1 MFTRRELLKSLPL
14 LMAAPSVGVAGARSS
29 MCLAYT
35 SFAVRMLQG
44 RDILKSTAS
53 ALPADKLLDLCV
65 RFGAGGA
72 EVDWSQIESRAPADL
87 ATLAARVGRD
97 HLALEL
103 SVPATCLESPEAYAE
118 MVRVAA
124 ALGVE
129 RVRVA
134 LLYGRRYET
143 FKTREEWTAWHAKWR
158 TTLFGMKKSIEANP
172 ILVGIENH
180 KDFHG
185 EELAALLRELDSPKI
200 GVCFDFGNNIALM
213 EEPLETLRHL
223 APFVVATHLKDM
235 AVRPTPDGFELS
247 EVPLGE
253 GLLPLADMIATLRA
267 HRADVRLCLEML
279 TRDPLAVPFRTD
291 RYWVAMDRL
300 SPDVITGFEQRVLG
314 KAWTRPLPH
323 ITGLAP
329 ADQIAMEDDHVRRSM
344 KYAREA
350 LKL

>member
-14 LMAAPSVGVAGARSS
+14 LMAAPRVGVAGARSS

-53 ALPADKLLDLCV
+53 ALPADKFLDLCV
-65 RFGAGGA
+65 QFGAGGA
-72 EVDWSQIESRAPADL
+72 EVDWSQIDSRAPADL
-87 ATLAARVGRD
+87 ATLASRVGRD

-103 SVPATCLESPEAYAE
+103 SVPSSCLESPEAYAE
-118 MVRVAA
+118 MARVAG

-143 FKTREEWTAWHAKWR
+143 FKTRDEWDTWHAKWR
-158 TTLFGMKKSIEANP
+158 RQLLAMKKTIEAAP
-172 ILVGIENH
+172 VLVGIENH
-180 KDFHG
+180 KDLHG
-185 EELAALLRELDSPKI
+185 AELAALLREIDSPKV
-200 GVCFDFGNNIALM
+200 GVCFDFGNNIALL
-213 EEPLETLRHL
+213 EEPLETLHQL
-223 APFVVATHLKDM
+223 APFVITTHLKDM
-235 AVRPTPDGFELS
+235 AVRPTPEGFELS
-247 EVPLGE
+247 EVPLGD
-253 GLLPLADMIATLRA
+253 GLLPLAEMIATLRA

-291 RYWVAMDRL
+291 RYWIAMDRP
-300 SPDVITGFEQRVLG
+300 SPDVIAGFEQRVLG

-323 ITGLAP
+323 ITGVAP

-344 KYAREA
+344 TYAREA